1 MKNHIA
7 AGLGSLMALASPAAG
22 QSMSIDHQPVA
33 CATADRFAR
42 LEARFSP
49 AESVAMARV
58 VFQGQTAD
66 WYSVAMKPEGSAF
79 TGVLPKPKKDLKSF
93 HYYIEVTDKA
103 LGTNRTSDYA
113 VAVVD
118 SSSACKG
125 KAMAGALSSASVI
138 LQGPAGVAALP
149 AGFASSGVVAGSAAG
164 STAGASSA
172 AAAGGGGLSTAAVV
186 GIAGGVAAAAGVAVA
201 AKNGGSEDSGSS
213 YTGPVS
219 GQYTVTQVAV
229 GNVTTTCAFLRSLSG
244 SMTVLLGPVTG
255 SDTGEANLDMT
266 ESGISVSGSSTCS
279 GTGPSCCGP
288 VGFTCSLSG
297 SSGNFNCTSQRTSNS
312 NGSANTQSFGF
323 SGSLT
328 GGVVNGV
335 LTYQSTGQSTT
346 NGSSATHSG
355 STSIPLTLR

>member
-1 MKNHIA
+1 
-7 AGLGSLMALASPAAG
+7 MACLATLLLSGMQANAQTPV
-22 QSMSIDHQPVA
+22 IDHQPVA
-33 CATADRFAR
+33 CATADKFAR

-49 AESVAMARV
+49 AESVAKARV
-58 VFQGQTAD
+58 VFQGQTTD

-93 HYYIEVTDKA
+93 RYYIEVTDKA
-103 LGTNRTSDYA
+103 LGTSRTSDYS

-118 SSSACKG
+118 SASACKG
-125 KAMAGALSSASVI
+125 KAMAGVLGSASVI
-138 LQGPAGVAALP
+138 IQGPAGVAALP

-172 AAAGGGGLSTAAVV
+172 AAGGGGLSTAAVV

-201 AKNGGSEDSGSS
+201 VKNSGGEDSAAS

-229 GNVTTTCAFLRSLSG
+229 GNVTTTCSFLRSLGG
-244 SMTVLLGPVTG
+244 SVTVLLGPVTG
-255 SDTGEANLDMT
+255 SDTGEAQVDMT
-266 ESGISVSGSSTCS
+266 ENGISVSGSPTCS

-297 SSGNFNCTSQRTSNS
+297 TNANFNCTYQRTSNV
-312 NGSANTQSFGF
+312 GGAANTQSFAF

-328 GGVVNGV
+328 GGVVTGV

-346 NGSSATHSG
+346 NGSNATHTG
-355 STSIPLTLR
+355 STSIPLSLR